1 MSYSHVIASEDWD
14 CLMLKGTDI
23 WDLASKA
30 CQENSRNRAMLNMR
44 SALPTIWGAQWHLF
58 LFWIPVAPWEASWWL
73 PLTSGLRAGNWHLK
87 FNLSHASSMS
97 LPKLFGCNPV
107 DPFATCHT
115 YSALLRRHQRGQRI
129 LGCDSCSLLHP
140 WLPLKASTYYKQWP
154 FRAESYNCCH
164 HSSLCCHGQGK
175 LKFLYFW
182 SFQSFFRNIL
192 CVRPLFY
199 SSIHL
204 YLVNIGLGH
213 RPYFS

>member
-1 MSYSHVIASEDWD
+1 
-14 CLMLKGTDI
+14 
-23 WDLASKA
+23 
-30 CQENSRNRAMLNMR
+30 
-44 SALPTIWGAQWHLF
+44 
-58 LFWIPVAPWEASWWL
+58 
-73 PLTSGLRAGNWHLK
+73 
-87 FNLSHASSMS
+87 MS

-164 HSSLCCHGQGK
+164 HSSLCCYGQGK

-192 CVRPLFY
+192 CVPLF
-199 SSIHL
+199 SIAPFIFTSL
-204 YLVNIGLGH
+204 ILGLVTGLTLVNNCHPHCRVVTIGNLECTQHGVVFLASTITVQSWKKGNIWIQLLSPPH
-213 RPYFS
+213 CTTRTQSNDVVLSS